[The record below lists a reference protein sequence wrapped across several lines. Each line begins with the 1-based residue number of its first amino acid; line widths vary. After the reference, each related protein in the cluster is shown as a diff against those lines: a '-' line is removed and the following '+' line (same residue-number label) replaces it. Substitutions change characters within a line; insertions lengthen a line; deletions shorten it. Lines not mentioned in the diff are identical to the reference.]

1 MGGFGGGRDL
11 AVVAGERRRG
21 ITQPVRRRPRRTP
34 GAPPM
39 GRVSF
44 TASAPV
50 LFAPLLSSGSNLL
63 CGFPRVPWRSSP
75 LRFVFLLTF
84 YLCLQVLASFCSS
97 GLQCFAR
104 RCLLSVPP
112 ALIRCVLGSR
122 SVLLLPFPPISC

>member
-1 MGGFGGGRDL
+1 LGEGGISPSLRESGGAGLLSPAVGSRAGR
-11 AVVAGERRRG
+11 R
-21 ITQPVRRRPRRTP
+21 RRTP

-50 LFAPLLSSGSNLL
+50 LFAPL
-63 CGFPRVPWRSSP
+63 
-75 LRFVFLLTF
+75 
-84 YLCLQVLASFCSS
+84 VLASFCSS

-112 ALIRCVLGSR
+112 ALISGFV
-122 SVLLLPFPPISC
+122 VLLPLLRSGFGYL